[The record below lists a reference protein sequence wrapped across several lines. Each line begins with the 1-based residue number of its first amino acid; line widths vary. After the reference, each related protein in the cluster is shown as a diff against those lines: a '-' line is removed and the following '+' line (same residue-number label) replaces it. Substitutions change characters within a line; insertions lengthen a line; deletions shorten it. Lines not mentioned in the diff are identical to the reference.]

1 VLYAEPISNVM
12 CKKFRVSTCTLM
24 SHYKC
29 EGPNKSQSLL
39 LRKLAR
45 YFNKHEETGRT
56 ATVMQSLGFLFCVY
70 LGVHSFCALLFKTAT
85 YECVQCL

>member
-1 VLYAEPISNVM
+1 MCNKIRVLTHT
-12 CKKFRVSTCTLM
+12 FM
-24 SHYKC
+24 SQYKC
-29 EGPNKSQSLL
+29 KGLNKLESLL

-56 ATVMQSLGFLFCVY
+56 ATVMHSLVCFVFY
-70 LGVHSFCALLFKTAT
+70 FGVHSFCALLLKTAT